1 MPPGPAGLLQN
12 TPDRHVKEESRLE
25 MLAKLQDIRKNIA
38 RILVGR
44 KDTIDLLMIALLC
57 QGHVLIEDVP
67 GVGKTTLAQ
76 AFARSL
82 DLSFRRIQFTPD
94 VLPSDITGYN
104 LYQFDQ
110 QEMVFR
116 PGAIMSQIILADE
129 INRSS
134 PKTQSSL
141 LEVMEER
148 QVTVDGVTR
157 PVPQPFMVLATQNPI
172 EFAGT
177 FPLPEAQLDRFLIRL
192 RIGYPS
198 HQEELSILQRH
209 LDPPRWQDLEPVL
222 SPSELLELQEQSAQV
237 KVAGPVI
244 EYIARIAEK
253 TRSHESIALGI
264 SPRGSI
270 ALMRAA
276 RAKAVL
282 AGRDFV
288 LPDDVQQLVL
298 PVLLHRI
305 VLRPEAALSSQAA
318 ERLLQDM
325 VRVMPVP
332 AVT

>member
-1 MPPGPAGLLQN
+1 MQN

-44 KDTIDLLMIALLC
+44 QDTIDLLMIALLC